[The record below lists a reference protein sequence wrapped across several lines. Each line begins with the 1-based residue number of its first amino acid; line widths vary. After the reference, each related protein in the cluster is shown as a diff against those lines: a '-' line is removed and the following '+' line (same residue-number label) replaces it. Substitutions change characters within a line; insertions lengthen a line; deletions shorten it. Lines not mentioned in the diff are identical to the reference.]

1 MMGEKTGS
9 KAKRDSRDLTG
20 RQFGKLKVMERLSE
34 RESRYVVYLCRCEC
48 GNEVRVASITMIPIL
63 RLRWPCS
70 SRTAGRSMHKANP
83 SIPRRMTS
91 AIKRSTAS

>member
-48 GNEVRVASITMIPIL
+48 GNEVRVSSKN
-63 RLRWPCS
+63 CS
-70 SRTAGRSMHKANP
+70 GEQREAVRTAVR
-83 SIPRRMTS
+83 
-91 AIKRSTAS
+91 